1 MKPIGKY
8 LVIKQIEEQ
17 QKTESGLL
25 LNDDAVAIRYKRAT
39 VVAVGTDVNSM
50 NGGDIIHFD
59 RVAGHTMILGGEA
72 LTVIL
77 ERDVVLVE

>member
-25 LNDDAVAIRYKRAT
+25 LNDDQVAIRYRRAT
-39 VVAVGTDVNSM
+39 VVAKGTDIDSIDA
-50 NGGDIIHFD
+50 GDIIHFD